1 VSRNLIVF
9 LVGLLIIPGAILGGS
24 IVVES
29 GDAPVGCQLR
39 DVWLR
44 ASTARFATAEG
55 VAGSVQRYYD
65 SDAQLKTVVDA
76 YTKAATEQKASN
88 PPASDVQSNDLVVQ
102 YYQWMSENWNGWIT
116 EPYLSVHSDL
126 DLKAQA
132 KSVHQAFLAS
142 KDHCA

>member
-24 IVVES
+24 IALES
-29 GDAPVGCQLR
+29 GQAPVECQHR

-44 ASTARFATAEG
+44 DSTTRFAAAEG
-55 VAGSVQRYYD
+55 VAGSVQRYYGGD
-65 SDAQLKTVVDA
+65 SQLKTVVDA
-76 YTKAATEQKASN
+76 YNKAAAEQKASN
-88 PPASDVQSNDLVVQ
+88 PPAADAQSNDLVVQ
-102 YYQWMSENWNGWIT
+102 YYQWMSENWNGWIAQ
-116 EPYLSVHSDL
+116 PYISVHSDL

-132 KSVHQAFLAS
+132 ENVHQAFLAS